1 MRQELILVLVK
12 MLMKNKKA
20 QVSIEI
26 MYSVGVLLIIFLL
39 LTVMTFNK
47 KIDVEQT
54 RDIIDKKNDCNR
66 ISSAINRVLA
76 LGDGY
81 NATFR
86 TPHTFDVYTTEL
98 IIVGDA
104 ETTNSEVEVVCTF
117 EGELTEDYLLGTGKW
132 KAINEKGVLR
142 LEEDI

>member
-1 MRQELILVLVK
+1 

-20 QVSIEI
+20 QISIEI

-86 TPHTFDVYTTEL
+86 TPHTFDIYTTEL
-98 IIVGDA
+98 IILGDA
-104 ETTNSEVEVVCTF
+104 ETTNSEVEVICTF